1 MKTKHLKK
9 RSRYFKALG
18 GLDKSEIK
26 NYLRQCPDTLIH
38 VICEACFN
46 LCHHHALK
54 EDERLCREID
64 PLNIYIKKLIN
75 KKVDVQYKRDILQ
88 KIGAEIVSLIYSNVL
103 PLLKEYTKNEQI
115 VNV

>member
-9 RSRYFKALG
+9 RSRYFKALC
-18 GLDKSEIK
+18 GLNKSEIK
-26 NYLRQCPDTLIH
+26 NYLRECPETLIH

-54 EDERLCREID
+54 EDESLCREMD
-64 PLNIYIKKLIN
+64 PLNVYIKKLIN

-103 PLLKEYTKNEQI
+103 PLLNEYTKKE
-115 VNV
+115 